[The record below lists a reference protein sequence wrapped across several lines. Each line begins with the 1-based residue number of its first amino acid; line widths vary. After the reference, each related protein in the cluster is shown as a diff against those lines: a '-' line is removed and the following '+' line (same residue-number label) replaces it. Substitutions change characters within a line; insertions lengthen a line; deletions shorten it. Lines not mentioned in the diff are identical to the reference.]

1 MVVVVVVVNF
11 KFVWRQPVVVLEV
24 IVNLYLVMKVGRAR
38 GDGEMKMLVIMDL
51 LLAEDKDW

>member
-38 GDGEMKMLVIMDL
+38 GDGEN
-51 LLAEDKDW
+51 EDVGHHGPVTG

>member
-11 KFVWRQPVVVLEV
+11 KFVWRQQVVVLEV
-24 IVNLYLVMKVGRAR
+24 IVNLYLVMKVGRAG

-51 LLAEDKDW
+51 LLAEDKVW